1 MERVDSHTV
10 SADPASGRP
19 APPKASPAAV
29 VKLLEQWMAEDEVE
43 QRETFE
49 ILRRALDERRPADC
63 KLFP

>member
-1 MERVDSHTV
+1 MSPEPP
-10 SADPASGRP
+10 PASLP
-19 APPKASPAAV
+19 AV
-29 VKLLEQWMAEDEVE
+29 VKLLEQWMTEDEIE